1 MKTGF
6 IPLSTEAEEFSGILL
21 KESKKGSY
29 YVRFI
34 S

>member
-1 MKTGF
+1 MKAGF